1 MKKLFLLLMIF
12 FSCNK
17 LEKDIELVQ
26 FNSQANCVEK
36 EFLLEDIAD
45 VSYVFFKMDKDGA
58 VFRGRPLHITQNTV
72 VMFDFPT
79 GDFHLFD
86 LRGNLVSCFNHKGM
100 GPDDYMSVISA
111 FVDER
116 KDELYVVEK
125 NKIKIY
131 SKTGTFIRTLNLP
144 KDAWVYEA
152 VDYDD
157 SSILLVDNYERAT
170 GTYADLANTD
180 ADTYMEPFV
189 RISKEDGRVIEY
201 ITVPKDFS
209 VDMTAPFQV
218 GERTMKIGGPL
229 YRIVSNKDGFLLS
242 NPEIDTLFLFSR
254 EEKLSPIW
262 VHNPSVKDMETK
274 NYLNAYVEAGGYQFF
289 EKVTLK
295 VEKTPPLPS
304 VALLFESKTNT
315 FFRQKVMMKD
325 FEGEIIPIT
334 PEIIQR
340 TRNAYVGH
348 VMLSLPKLKEA
359 LEAGRLSGRLKEIVS
374 ASSEEGNDILMLLHF
389 KH

>member
-1 MKKLFLLLMIF
+1 MMIF

-58 VFRGRPLHITQNTV
+58 VFRGKPLHITQNTV

-201 ITVPKDFS
+201 VTVPKDFS

-218 GERTMKIGGPL
+218 GERTMKIGG
-229 YRIVSNKDGFLLS
+229 RFI
-242 NPEIDTLFLFSR
+242 
-254 EEKLSPIW
+254 
-262 VHNPSVKDMETK
+262 
-274 NYLNAYVEAGGYQFF
+274 A
-289 EKVTLK
+289 
-295 VEKTPPLPS
+295 
-304 VALLFESKTNT
+304 
-315 FFRQKVMMKD
+315 
-325 FEGEIIPIT
+325 
-334 PEIIQR
+334 
-340 TRNAYVGH
+340 
-348 VMLSLPKLKEA
+348 
-359 LEAGRLSGRLKEIVS
+359 
-374 ASSEEGNDILMLLHF
+374 
-389 KH
+389 

>member
-1 MKKLFLLLMIF
+1 MKKILLLLMIF
-12 FSCNK
+12 FSCNMS
-17 LEKDIELVQ
+17 EKNVELVQ
-26 FNSQANCVEK
+26 FNSQDDCIEK

-45 VSYVFFKMDKDGA
+45 ISYVFFKMDKDDSA
-58 VFRGRPLHITQNTV
+58 FRGVPLYISQNTIV
-72 VMFDFPT
+72 IFDFPT

-86 LRGNLVSCFNHKGM
+86 LRGNLISSFNHKG
-100 GPDDYMSVISA
+100 GAPNDYMSVISV

-152 VDYDD
+152 VEYDD
-157 SSILLVDNYERAT
+157 SSILLADNYERAT

-180 ADTYMEPFV
+180 GDTYMEPFV

-201 ITVPKDFS
+201 IIVPKDFS
-209 VDMTAPFQV
+209 IDLTAPFQV

-295 VEKTPPLPS
+295 VEKIPPLPS
-304 VALLFESKTNT
+304 VALLFDSKTNT

-325 FEGEIIPIT
+325 FEGKVIPIT

-340 TRNAYVGH
+340 TRDAHVGH
-348 VMLSLPKLKEA
+348 VMLSLPELKEA

-374 ASSEEGNDILMLLHF
+374 ASSEEGNDILMLLYF